1 MCVAWHTCLKLTRTH
16 ARTHTQRNVQHP
28 PDVHMNA
35 VCILYTA
42 HTHYRHTGTY
52 LQTILP
58 PSFKCKTDQ
67 TLSIFPISN
76 IHNAFTTQWLFSRN
90 RTKAGEV
97 WNVHVKV
104 GAIQLTDGRL
114 CFTADVKFVAS
125 QYMNNVVVE
134 RVRVSCT
141 NRACVKPWIC
151 L

>member
-1 MCVAWHTCLKLTRTH
+1 MCVAWHTCLKLTHT
-16 ARTHTQRNVQHP
+16 RTHTAQCTASTWYTHE
-28 PDVHMNA
+28 HS
-35 VCILYTA
+35 LYTVYCA

-58 PSFKCKTDQ
+58 PSFKCKPDQ
-67 TLSIFPISN
+67 TLSIFPISH
-76 IHNAFTTQWLFSRN
+76 IHNTSTTQWLYSRN
-90 RTKAGEV
+90 RTKTGEV

-104 GAIQLTDGRL
+104 GAVQLTDGRL

-125 QYMNNVVVE
+125 QYMNVVAE

-141 NRACVKPWIC
+141 NRARVKPWIC